1 MKIGTPLILLH
12 SKMSLD
18 PHIQCYNGNPNAA
31 QIIDKDNIYVFIKLY
46 IGTNEASPCK
56 WDNVI
61 WYPHLK
67 RK

>member
-31 QIIDKDNIYVFIKLY
+31 QIIDKDNIYVLIKLY
-46 IGTNEASPCK
+46 IGTNEASPCETM
-56 WDNVI
+56 
-61 WYPHLK
+61 
-67 RK
+67 

>member
-31 QIIDKDNIYVFIKLY
+31 QIIDKDNIYVLIKLY
-46 IGTNEASPCK
+46 IYALMRPLLVSETM
-56 WDNVI
+56 
-61 WYPHLK
+61 WYGIDI
-67 RK
+67 